1 MRNTC
6 ALNIVAI
13 PPRVQL
19 RIITNAQRLCDMTE
33 NTPLRAPLYLTPGN
47 ENHLSGTLH
56 LTPGNQHLNPGTTGS
71 QTTLTLGTKAKASTY
86 ASSCFMCPN
95 GPFPGLLTGG
105 E

>member
-6 ALNIVAI
+6 ALNIPRI
-13 PPRVQL
+13 PARVQL
-19 RIITNAQRLCDMTE
+19 LVVTNSKQLCDMTE

-56 LTPGNQHLNPGTTGS
+56 LTPGNQHLNPGTAGS
-71 QTTLTLGTKAKASTY
+71 QTTLTLKTKTKDSTY
-86 ASSCFMCPN
+86 ASSCFMCPK

-105 E
+105 K

>member
-6 ALNIVAI
+6 LRVI
-13 PPRVQL
+13 PGILPKVQL
-19 RIITNAQRLCDMTE
+19 RIVTNAQRLCDMTE

-56 LTPGNQHLNPGTTGS
+56 LTPGNQHLKPGTTGS
-71 QTTLTLGTKAKASTY
+71 QTTLTLKAKTKDSTY
-86 ASSCFMCPN
+86 ASSCFMCPK

-105 E
+105 K